1 MTVNSRVVKT
11 FLQWS
16 PDAVDVPLL
25 NGLRIQ
31 ILPTMADLPRARKY
45 QFAAFIADTSLLVV
59 WDDDALN
66 IIARAEQIESELMQ
80 LVWQARAGGEYGDE
94 AKEARLAHAS
104 VEEVVDVETGE
115 LGYRERR
122 PTMLWNTILVSF
134 TLILVLCM
142 LGAGYRQIAIESA
155 IDGNYLRMA
164 FIALTP
170 IQVFFTLVS
179 IRRSCSKAGQELT
192 LAVVLCA
199 GYCWMSRAVLWSRL
213 TVDNQ
218 LKVLLRQTA
227 AEDQDCNF
235 ASRYHP
241 VPGIQGRI
249 GLRHCPHGE
258 VY

>member
-31 ILPTMADLPRARKY
+31 ILPTMAELARARKY

-66 IIARAEQIESELMQ
+66 IIARAKQIENELMQ
-80 LVWQARAGGEYGDE
+80 LVWKVPTGEEEDDAR
-94 AKEARLAHAS
+94 EARLAQAS
-104 VEEVVDVETGE
+104 VEEVVDAETGE

-122 PTMLWNTILVSF
+122 PTMLWNTILVTF
-134 TLILVLCM
+134 TILLVFCM
-142 LGAGYRQIAIESA
+142 LGAGYRQIAIETA
-155 IDGNYLRMA
+155 VDGNYIRMA

-179 IRRSCSKAGQELT
+179 
-192 LAVVLCA
+192 LCP
-199 GYCWMSRAVLWSRL
+199 
-213 TVDNQ
+213 
-218 LKVLLRQTA
+218 K
-227 AEDQDCNF
+227 
-235 ASRYHP
+235 
-241 VPGIQGRI
+241 
-249 GLRHCPHGE
+249 
-258 VY
+258 